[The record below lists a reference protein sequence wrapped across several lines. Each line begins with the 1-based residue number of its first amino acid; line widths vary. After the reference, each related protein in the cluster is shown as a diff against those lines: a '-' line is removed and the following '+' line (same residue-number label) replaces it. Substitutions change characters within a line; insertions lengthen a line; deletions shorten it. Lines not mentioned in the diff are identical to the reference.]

1 MPQNAKK
8 IASAISSVRQ
18 QLDIFVLG
26 DTESLIQI
34 GSGLENLVETA
45 AETHE
50 FVTEPVTLV
59 LTGLQAIFQE
69 ETSDPARLVRV
80 LSETLVA
87 LEKNVGAPT
96 NPVTAEILRHS
107 VEHLRDELGAP
118 TGSPAPETRPIPSLD
133 TLDEIAIHLIQVQPE
148 DREDFQ
154 AIREA
159 LKHLAE
165 AESNSTTRKVLIKA
179 ARESD
184 RIASG
189 RDKDPEATIAS
200 IGNLI
205 DQANSPES
213 ATREIPVE
221 GSATPTVESI
231 EEPVRV
237 VEAAP
242 VAVERDQYLSVRY
255 ECDVLAADTDVGLV
269 GEFVTESS
277 EMLEAAES
285 ALLALESDLENIE
298 NVDIVFRA
306 FHTIKGTAAYIGL
319 ARVAE
324 LAHLAE
330 SLLSR
335 MRDREIQCSGG
346 YANLALRSLD
356 ALKEMLS
363 SIDGFPIGLPIG
375 LPADYSELRRVLE
388 NPEANGISGRSAL
401 SATIEDDV
409 RGDVE
414 EHAIPI
420 GEILADMGKITIE
433 QLKAVLDKKG
443 NRLTG
448 EVLIHEGLVTLEDVT
463 EALGK
468 QKAADIKRAASSE
481 STVRVRTER
490 LDRLIDIV
498 GELVIA
504 QSMLTQDSTVMQGTH
519 HELSRKISHAGKIVR
534 DLQDLSM
541 GMRMVPLKSTFQ
553 KMTRLVRDVAQK
565 CGKQVEFITVGED
578 TEIDRNMVDLISDP
592 LVHMVRNAADH
603 GIELPS
609 VRLAAGKPI
618 AGKIRLAAYHSGGD
632 VVVELKD
639 DGKGIDRDAVVAKA
653 IANGLIESEK
663 GMTEDQIYNLILAPG
678 FSTAAEVTAVS
689 GRGVGM
695 DVVKRNIEAMRGRI
709 SISSEKGGGTLF
721 TIRLPLTLAIT
732 DGMLTR
738 IGDERFI
745 IPIVNIQISFQPS
758 ESMLSSIAGRG
769 ELVSLRGE
777 LMPIFRLH
785 RLFDVKGAI
794 EDPTKGLL
802 MIVADGRKR
811 CALLVDELLGQQ
823 QVVAKNLGE
832 GMGKIQGVSGGAILG
847 DGCVGLI
854 LDTPELVAMARENST
869 QNIHKHESKPQ
880 KAA

>member
-1 MPQNAKK
+1 MPNRF
-8 IASAISSVRQ
+8 SA
-18 QLDIFVLG
+18 
-26 DTESLIQI
+26 
-34 GSGLENLVETA
+34 A
-45 AETHE
+45 
-50 FVTEPVTLV
+50 
-59 LTGLQAIFQE
+59 
-69 ETSDPARLVRV
+69 
-80 LSETLVA
+80 
-87 LEKNVGAPT
+87 
-96 NPVTAEILRHS
+96 
-107 VEHLRDELGAP
+107 
-118 TGSPAPETRPIPSLD
+118 
-133 TLDEIAIHLIQVQPE
+133 
-148 DREDFQ
+148 
-154 AIREA
+154 
-159 LKHLAE
+159 
-165 AESNSTTRKVLIKA
+165 
-179 ARESD
+179 
-184 RIASG
+184 
-189 RDKDPEATIAS
+189 
-200 IGNLI
+200 
-205 DQANSPES
+205 
-213 ATREIPVE
+213 
-221 GSATPTVESI
+221 
-231 EEPVRV
+231 
-237 VEAAP
+237 
-242 VAVERDQYLSVRY
+242 
-255 ECDVLAADTDVGLV
+255 C
-269 GEFVTESS
+269 
-277 EMLEAAES
+277 
-285 ALLALESDLENIE
+285 
-298 NVDIVFRA
+298 
-306 FHTIKGTAAYIGL
+306 
-319 ARVAE
+319 
-324 LAHLAE
+324 
-330 SLLSR
+330 
-335 MRDREIQCSGG
+335 RDREIQCSGG

-363 SIDGFPIGLPIG
+363 TIDGFPIGAPIS
-375 LPADYSELRRVLE
+375 LPADYGELRRVLE
-388 NPEANGISGRSAL
+388 NPEANGITGRSELA
-401 SATIEDDV
+401 ATLEDDT
-409 RGDVE
+409 RGDFE
-414 EHAIPI
+414 GHAIPI

-609 VRLAAGKPI
+609 VRLAAGKPL

-732 DGMLTR
+732 DGMLIR
-738 IGDERFI
+738 IGAEKFI

-785 RLFDVKGAI
+785 RLFDVKDAI
-794 EDPTKGLL
+794 EDPTQGLL

-854 LDTPELVAMARENST
+854 LDTPELVAMARENGT
-869 QNIHKHESKPQ
+869 QNINKDDSKPQ